1 MSELANCPARVN
13 RATAMRLLSVTGYV
27 FKKVVDAN
35 PQLKHKLPG
44 ETRCRYLRDEIAKL
58 LRAVPAAP
66 TVCDPRG
73 RKSKP

>member
-1 MSELANCPARVN
+1 MQMLCVSGR
-13 RATAMRLLSVTGYV
+13 V

-73 RKSKP
+73 RKSK